1 MSGIGTRAE
10 SGADGDAGRTA
21 AAAAEAEAAAVAEA
35 AVAAAEAE
43 AVAGTAAAAA
53 AEPAAP
59 GEPASLDLGVV
70 GNCAV
75 AALIDTRARVMWAC
89 MPRFDGDPVFA
100 GLLEGSRPE
109 SERSLFE
116 VEIEGFTASEQTYR
130 NNTPVLVT
138 TLRDREGRELE
149 VTDFA
154 PRFVHFGRRFRPMAL
169 VRILRPV
176 KGQPRIRIRIRPRFG
191 NSAHPAE
198 VTHGSNHVRYTG
210 SNLAVRLTTNAPLAY
225 LLNESWFYLEEELTL
240 YLGPDESLSRPVAET
255 GREDLDATTAY
266 WREWVRH
273 LHVPLEWQEAVIR
286 AAITLKLCSFEETGA
301 IVAAIT
307 TSVPE
312 APDSGRNWDYRY
324 CWVRDAYYVIK
335 ALNEL
340 GAVDMMESHLRY
352 VRNLVA
358 AAGVDGHIQPVS
370 GIDLRPALT
379 ERVADSLPGY
389 RDMGPVRVGNDAYT
403 HVQHD
408 VYGQVVLSSAQAFFD
423 HRLLRPMG
431 ERDFLALERVG
442 ERAFEIH
449 REPDAGLWE
458 FRNRARVH
466 TYSSL
471 MCWAACDRLA
481 KIADYLGHAV
491 RAAFW
496 RERADTIRRFIEEEA
511 WNPRLNSYTAAIGS
525 EDLDA
530 SLLILAD
537 IGFHEPAHPRF
548 EGTLKAIEA
557 GLLHGNHM
565 YRYTAEDDF
574 GRPRTA
580 FNVCTFWYI
589 DALAA
594 RGETARARALFEGML
609 ASRNHAGLLSEDID
623 TATGELWGNYPQT
636 YSLVGII
643 NGAVRLSRPW
653 TAAR

>member
-1 MSGIGTRAE
+1 MSGSGTRAE
-10 SGADGDAGRTA
+10 GADGDTDRTA
-21 AAAAEAEAAAVAEA
+21 AEAAAQ
-35 AVAAAEAE
+35 AAA
-43 AVAGTAAAAA
+43 
-53 AEPAAP
+53 
-59 GEPASLDLGVV
+59 GERASLDLGVV
-70 GNCAV
+70 GNCTI
-75 AALIDTRARVMWAC
+75 AALIDTRARMMWAC
-89 MPRFDGDPVFA
+89 MPDFSGDPVFA

-109 SERSLFE
+109 RERSFFE
-116 VEIEGFTASEQTYR
+116 VEMEGFAASEQAYL

-138 TLRDREGRELE
+138 TLHDREGRELE

-154 PRFVHFGRRFRPMAL
+154 PRFIHKERRFRPMSL

-191 NSAHPAE
+191 NSMYRAE
-198 VTHGSNHVRYTG
+198 VTRGSNHARYTG
-210 SNLAVRLTTNAPLAY
+210 SDLAVRLTTNAPLAY
-225 LLNESWFYLEEELTL
+225 VLNESWFDLEEETVL
-240 YLGPDESLSRPVAET
+240 YLGPDESLDGPVVET
-255 GREDLDATTAY
+255 GQRQLESTTAY
-266 WREWVRH
+266 WREWVRR

-286 AAITLKLCSFEETGA
+286 AAITLKLCWFEETGA

-324 CWVRDAYYVIK
+324 CWVRDAYYVIQ
-335 ALNEL
+335 ALNGL
-340 GAVDMMESHLRY
+340 GAVDMMERYLGY
-352 VRNLVA
+352 VRNLIKDDD
-358 AAGVDGHIQPVS
+358 DGEGRIQPVS
-370 GIDLRPALT
+370 GIDRRRALT
-379 ERVADSLPGY
+379 EYVADSLPGY
-389 RDMGPVRVGNDAYT
+389 RDMGPVRIGNDAYT
-403 HVQHD
+403 HDQHD
-408 VYGQVVLSSAQAFFD
+408 VYGQVVLSAAQAFFD
-423 HRLLRPMG
+423 HRLLRSMG

-442 ERAFEIH
+442 ERAYEIH

-458 FRNRARVH
+458 FRTRARVH

-481 KIADYLGHAV
+481 KIADYLGRAV
-491 RAAFW
+491 RAARW
-496 RERADTIRRFIEEEA
+496 RERADAIRRFIESEA
-511 WNPRLNSYTAAIGS
+511 WNPRLNSYTAAAGS

-530 SLLILAD
+530 SLLVLAD
-537 IGFHEPAHPRF
+537 IGFHEPEHPRF

-557 GLLHGNHM
+557 GLLHGGHM

-594 RGETARARALFEGML
+594 RGETARARELFEGML

-623 TATGELWGNYPQT
+623 PATGELWGNYPQT